1 MVQDP
6 EARDR
11 NPVRGVVPVEP
22 EKAVGVAD
30 RAEDRAGAR
39 AEGRAEVK
47 APAKVAARA
56 PAKA

>member
-6 EARDR
+6 VARDH

-22 EKAVGVAD
+22 VKAAGVAD
-30 RAEDRAGAR
+30 RAEDRALAK

-47 APAKVAARA
+47 APARVGARGR
-56 PAKA
+56 KTR